1 MGVSINGVSING
13 EGTRLWGVIRVDKDR
28 SSDTSLQM
36 WLANDEEHLKEQIL
50 EEWLQDYN
58 DEGDSF
64 RKQVEKDFETDWEY
78 RIISYEIDMTGLMRP
93 WIQL

>member
-1 MGVSINGVSING
+1 
-13 EGTRLWGVIRVDKDR
+13 
-28 SSDTSLQM
+28 M
-36 WLANDEEHLKEQIL
+36 WLANDEEHLKEQL
-50 EEWLQDYN
+50 LVEYLQDY

-64 RKQVEKDFETDWEY
+64 RKQVEEDFETDWEY

>member
-1 MGVSINGVSING
+1 V
-13 EGTRLWGVIRVDKDR
+13 EY
-28 SSDTSLQM
+28 
-36 WLANDEEHLKEQIL
+36 
-50 EEWLQDYN
+50 LQDY

-64 RKQVEKDFETDWEY
+64 RKQVEEDFETDWEY

>member
-36 WLANDEEHLKEQIL
+36 WLANDDEHLKEQIL
-50 EEWLQDYN
+50 GEWLQDYN
-58 DEGDSF
+58 DGDWM
-64 RKQVEKDFETDWEY
+64 RKEIERDFENDWECS
-78 RIISYEIDMTGLMRP
+78 IIPYEIDMSGLMRP
-93 WIQL
+93 WTKL

>member
-36 WLANDEEHLKEQIL
+36 WLANDDEHLKEQIL

-58 DEGDSF
+58 AGDWM
-64 RKQVEKDFETDWEY
+64 RKEIERDFENDWECS
-78 RIISYEIDMTGLMRP
+78 IIPYEIDMSGLMRP
-93 WIQL
+93 WTKL

>member
-1 MGVSINGVSING
+1 MGVSINGISING
-13 EGTRLWGVIRVDKDR
+13 EGTRLWGVFIVDTDRPKD
-28 SSDTSLQM
+28 TLLQM
-36 WLANDEEHLKEQIL
+36 WLANDEEHLKEQL
-50 EEWLQDYN
+50 LVEYLQDY

-64 RKQVEKDFETDWEY
+64 RKQVEEDFETDWEY